1 MDITVVVLAI
11 GLVALAISAV
21 LLWRAQ
27 ARGAGGHA
35 SITIADMFSA
45 SLTLTPVDTAQA
57 NEAVRTAEAERGT
70 APANGELPQIGGSTT
85 TFARVLWVDDEPD
98 NNLYETIALEK
109 LGKFVTK
116 ATSTE
121 AALDYLDRMDFTIL
135 ITDLGRHGDRDAGL
149 HLIHQLRANGQRLP
163 IVVYTGDA
171 RPVREMLTSAGA
183 DAVVDL
189 PGPLIREVESRVS
202 RLGQEVMS

>member
-1 MDITVVVLAI
+1 MDISVVVLAI
-11 GLVALAISAV
+11 GSIALATGAV
-21 LLWRAQ
+21 LLWRMQ
-27 ARGAGGHA
+27 SSGGGGHA

-45 SLTLTPVDTAQA
+45 SLTLTPADTAQA
-57 NEAVRTAEAERGT
+57 KEAVRTAEAKRGT
-70 APANGELPQIGGSTT
+70 APTNAEVPRLVDSTT

-98 NNLYETIALEK
+98 NNLFETIALEK

-121 AALDYLDRMDFTIL
+121 AALDYLERMDFTIL
-135 ITDLGRHGDRDAGL
+135 ITDLGRHGDPDAGL
-149 HLIHQLRANGQRLP
+149 NLIRNLRAHGQRLP
-163 IVVYTGDA
+163 IVIYTVDA
-171 RPVREMLTSAGA
+171 SPMREIALAAGA

-202 RLGQEVMS
+202 RVGQEVMN